1 MKQGEVVIR
10 LKAKW
15 VTRCRECG
23 RVIYP
28 GQTFLLDIIP
38 YVESDGVFRKVT
50 RYKHVLCE
58 ACWRGP
64 KNVIVDK
71 VKG

>member
-1 MKQGEVVIR
+1 MKKGEVVIR
-10 LKAKW
+10 LRAKR

-38 YVESDGVFRKVT
+38 YVESDGVFRRVK

-64 KNVIVDK
+64 WNVIVDRSK
-71 VKG
+71 R